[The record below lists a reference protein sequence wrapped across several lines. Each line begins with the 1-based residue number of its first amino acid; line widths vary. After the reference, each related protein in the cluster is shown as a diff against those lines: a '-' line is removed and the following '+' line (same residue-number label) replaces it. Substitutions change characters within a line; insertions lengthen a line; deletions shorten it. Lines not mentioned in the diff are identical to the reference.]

1 MTKVSASLAV
11 AVLALL
17 LLVAP
22 IPVPQMPVLGQAP
35 PRIRWQITAEA
46 SARAEDRSRITLRGN
61 GMFAPGRRDE
71 TSGGGT
77 WSLTNA
83 SGEAAGSGT
92 YTVAE
97 LLSWT
102 EAPGGDPGGDT
113 RAGLAALRIRY
124 SDGSE
129 GLLVVSCHL
138 GGTPDTVFEGIL
150 ASKGFVQFWNRE
162 INATLFTL
170 VRE

>member
-1 MTKVSASLAV
+1 MTKMLASFAV
-11 AVLALL
+11 GGLALL
-17 LLVAP
+17 LIGAP
-22 IPVPQMPVLGQAP
+22 IPGPQTPVLGQAP
-35 PRIRWQITAEA
+35 PRVRWQITAEA

-61 GMFAPGRRDE
+61 GTFAPGRRDE
-71 TSGGGT
+71 TTGGGT

-83 SGEAAGSGT
+83 SEEIAGSGT
-92 YTVAE
+92 YTVTE

-102 EAPGGDPGGDT
+102 EAPGGFGDT

-124 SDGSE
+124 SDGGE
-129 GLLVVSCHL
+129 GVLVVSCHL
-138 GGTPDTVFEGIL
+138 VGTPDSVFEGIL

-162 INATLFTL
+162 INGTLFTL

>member
-1 MTKVSASLAV
+1 MTKMLGSLAV
-11 AVLALL
+11 GELVLL
-17 LLVAP
+17 LIVAP
-22 IPVPQMPVLGQAP
+22 ISGPQTPVLGQAP
-35 PRIRWQITAEA
+35 PRVRWQITAEA

-61 GMFAPGRRDE
+61 GTFAPGRRDE
-71 TSGGGT
+71 TIGGGT

-83 SGEAAGSGT
+83 SGEVAGSGT

-97 LLSWT
+97 LLNWT
-102 EAPGGDPGGDT
+102 EAPGGDPASDT

-129 GLLVVSCHL
+129 GLLVVSCHM
-138 GGTPDTVFEGIL
+138 GGTPDAVFEGIL

-162 INATLFTL
+162 INSTLFTL